1 MGKALSI
8 TLFVMTIVVGVG
20 CGGGM
25 QVGGPG
31 LSENDETFI
40 QDDPLQGGAINEG
53 TGSVIP

>member
-1 MGKALSI
+1 MNSGKIIGLVLASL
-8 TLFVMTIVVGVG
+8 LLVG

>member
-1 MGKALSI
+1 MIDGEIIGMVLASL
-8 TLFVMTIVVGVG
+8 LLVG

>member
-1 MGKALSI
+1 MIDGKIIGMVLASLM
-8 TLFVMTIVVGVG
+8 LVG

-25 QVGGPG
+25 RVGGPG

-40 QDDPLQGGAINEG
+40 LDDPLQGGAINEG